1 VIEQKMCHEVFSRH
15 TTATMIKNLILRLIR
30 FLVPVLSEKI
40 TLLVVAG

>member
-15 TTATMIKNLILRLIR
+15 TPATMIKNLILRLISL
-30 FLVPVLSEKI
+30 LVPVLPEKI